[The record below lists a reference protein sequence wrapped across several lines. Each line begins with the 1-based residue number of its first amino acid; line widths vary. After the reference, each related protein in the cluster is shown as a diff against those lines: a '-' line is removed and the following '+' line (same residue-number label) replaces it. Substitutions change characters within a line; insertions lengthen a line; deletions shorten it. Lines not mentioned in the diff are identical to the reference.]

1 MVTYYVDSTNVQNP
15 QLIRQVNY
23 PNYPAASPVNAP
35 TAIAD
40 DIENLAFSYAID
52 STTDAAGTYGVT
64 NFTNGAGNAPQPI
77 LPDTPA
83 QIRAVNLFLAG
94 RSENTYTALSTPQ
107 YMRNNL
113 SSQVSIRSLSF
124 SNQFNTSASYTSP

>member
-1 MVTYYVDSTNVQNP
+1 VNP
-15 QLIRQVNY
+15 
-23 PNYPAASPVNAP
+23 PTPV
-35 TAIAD
+35 AD

-52 STTDAAGTYGVT
+52 SSTDAVGTYGVT

-83 QIRAVNLFLAG
+83 QIRAVNVFLAG

-113 SSQVSIRSLSF
+113 STQVSIRSLSF
-124 SNQFNTSASYTSP
+124 TNQFTTSSSSTTP